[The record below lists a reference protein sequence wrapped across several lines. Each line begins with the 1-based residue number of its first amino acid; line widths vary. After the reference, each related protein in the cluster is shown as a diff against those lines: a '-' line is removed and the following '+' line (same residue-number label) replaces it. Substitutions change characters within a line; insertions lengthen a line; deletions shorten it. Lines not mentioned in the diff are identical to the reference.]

1 MRIHRLPKERPPTHP
16 GEILRE
22 EFLEPLGLSVT
33 ELAER
38 LGVPRPRMS
47 EILNERRGISTE
59 TALLLGKAFG
69 TTAEFWMNAQRDRE
83 LWEALHGEAAEKLER
98 VERIE
103 RSGR

>member
-1 MRIHRLPKERPPTHP
+1 MSPPRLPNERRPTHP

-22 EFLEPLGLSVT
+22 DFLEPMDLSVT

-38 LGVPRPRMS
+38 LGVPRPRVS
-47 EILNERRGISTE
+47 EIVNERRGVSTE
-59 TALLLGKAFG
+59 TALLLAKAFG

-98 VERIE
+98 VERIT
-103 RSGR
+103 G